1 GTNLQPSEVCPE
13 TKTMVLRKARRFICH
28 PVGLVLLVSL
38 SCCLYIYILLM
49 VTATTSSHKFNIE
62 GSAAWIEN
70 SQNGS
75 QSASSSGGSTTSA
88 SSIAIGYGVE
98 SLPAIKQ
105 RHTRLLWD
113 KVNAIAKSKDRP
125 SWNEFEARV
134 LAGSGPALA
143 CSLPRDNQSAAA
155 NLTQHRCGSQL
166 PSDSDRAGLAIC
178 QSKVRG
184 PLKVAFNLS
193 LTWQQAADMVSA
205 DIASTNSTRILPG
218 GAWCP
223 SAKCRHQQSLA
234 IVIPFRDRWRQLRN
248 LLSVLH
254 PMLQRQQSGCYRVF
268 VVEQYGGGAFNKG
281 RLNNAGFLE
290 AMRRHNFT
298 CVIFQDT
305 DIVPEN
311 DRNPYLC
318 GSVRPRHLAVAVD
331 TNRYRLPYAA
341 LVGGVIAFTTRHFFR
356 VNGYS
361 NLYWGWGL
369 EDDDMELRMKIGT
382 KLKYERPPASVAR
395 FKALPHASQ
404 RIYRLQ
410 ASRRM
415 PLLKTALQRYS
426 KDGLNTV
433 KYRVLFS
440 SNEPLFT
447 HLLIDIG
454 EQPLDFELTGTE

>member
-1 GTNLQPSEVCPE
+1 
-13 TKTMVLRKARRFICH
+13 
-28 PVGLVLLVSL
+28 
-38 SCCLYIYILLM
+38 
-49 VTATTSSHKFNIE
+49 
-62 GSAAWIEN
+62 
-70 SQNGS
+70 
-75 QSASSSGGSTTSA
+75 
-88 SSIAIGYGVE
+88 
-98 SLPAIKQ
+98 
-105 RHTRLLWD
+105 
-113 KVNAIAKSKDRP
+113 
-125 SWNEFEARV
+125 
-134 LAGSGPALA
+134 
-143 CSLPRDNQSAAA
+143 
-155 NLTQHRCGSQL
+155 
-166 PSDSDRAGLAIC
+166 
-178 QSKVRG
+178 
-184 PLKVAFNLS
+184 
-193 LTWQQAADMVSA
+193 VSA

-298 CVIFQDT
+298 CVIFQSARARPLGYGSLMFTCNCPINAFQDT